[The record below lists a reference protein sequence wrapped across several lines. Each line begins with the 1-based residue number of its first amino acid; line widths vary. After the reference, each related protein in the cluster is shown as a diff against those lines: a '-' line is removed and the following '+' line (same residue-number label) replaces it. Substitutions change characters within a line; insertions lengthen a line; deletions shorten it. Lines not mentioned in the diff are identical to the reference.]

1 MESSPVCQDLTMP
14 PDLELDVLC
23 ANVVVDGHTSSY
35 HVRVGDTLRLFRWT
49 GIYVEHQHTS
59 VLRAG
64 G

>member
-1 MESSPVCQDLTMP
+1 MP

-23 ANVVVDGHTSSY
+23 ADVVVDGHMSSC
-35 HVRVGDTLRLFRWT
+35 HVRVGDTLMLFRWT